1 MVQAED
7 NMLTV
12 RTGISVNN
20 EQLKRIIA
28 DQRLRHDFNVC
39 QRLPKTPRKPSPLQY
54 RKNQEAVIMLA
65 LIAAAYMF
73 VDELPKELEE
83 AGIYRHNNKRVA
95 NIVEQILK
103 KASRTAEQ
111 VLKAANNGKAS
122 TGYFDCMD
130 AFYGQINESI
140 QLPPPERV
148 YNILKAMCRL
158 VGVYYKKLNEYHF
171 SQSVEVAKIPSILEQ
186 MPIHDYKI
194 DNIIDIAVRPIVFN
208 VKY

>member
-1 MVQAED
+1 MAQVAD
-7 NMLTV
+7 NMIKARHDYNV
-12 RTGISVNN
+12 KSDI
-20 EQLKRIIA
+20 LKRVIA

-39 QRLPKTPRKPSPLQY
+39 QRLPKTPRKPSPSQY
-54 RKNQEAVIMLA
+54 RRNQEAVVMLA

-103 KASRTAEQ
+103 KASRTAEE

-158 VGVYYKKLNEYHF
+158 VGVYNKKLNEYHF
-171 SQSVEVAKIPSILEQ
+171 SQAPEVAKIPTILEQ
-186 MPIHDYKI
+186 IPIHDYEI
-194 DNIIDIAVRPIVFN
+194 DNIIDLAVRPIVFN

>member
-1 MVQAED
+1 MGQVAD
-7 NMLTV
+7 NMIKARHDYNV
-12 RTGISVNN
+12 KSDI
-20 EQLKRIIA
+20 LKRVIA

-39 QRLPKTPRKPSPLQY
+39 QRLPKTPRKSSPSQY
-54 RKNQEAVIMLA
+54 RRNQEAVVMLA

-103 KASRTAEQ
+103 KASRTAEE

-130 AFYGQINESI
+130 SSRHSLWYHHHVRCYG
-140 QLPPPERV
+140 RD
-148 YNILKAMCRL
+148 
-158 VGVYYKKLNEYHF
+158 
-171 SQSVEVAKIPSILEQ
+171 
-186 MPIHDYKI
+186 HDREI
-194 DNIIDIAVRPIVFN
+194 R
-208 VKY
+208 

>member
-7 NMLTV
+7 NMITTRYEYNV
-12 RTGISVNN
+12 KSDI
-20 EQLKRIIA
+20 LKRVIA

-39 QRLPKTPRKPSPLQY
+39 QRLPKIPRKPTPSES
-54 RKNQEAVIMLA
+54 RRTQEAVVMLA

-73 VDELPKELEE
+73 VDELPKELKE

-95 NIVEQILK
+95 NIVEKILEN
-103 KASRTAEQ
+103 ASITANE

-140 QLPPPERV
+140 QLPAPERT
-148 YNILKAMCRL
+148 YNILKAVCRL
-158 VGVYYKKLNEYHF
+158 VGVYNKKLNEYHF
-171 SQSVEVAKIPSILEQ
+171 SKAMEVAKIPALLEQ
-186 MPIHDYKI
+186 IPIHDYQI

>member
-1 MVQAED
+1 MQ
-7 NMLTV
+7 
-12 RTGISVNN
+12 TGREEFNVKN
-20 EQLKRIIA
+20 EVLKRIIA

-39 QRLPKTPRKPSPLQY
+39 QRLPKTPRKPTPSQY
-54 RKNQEAVIMLA
+54 RRNQEAVVMLA

-73 VDELPKELEE
+73 VDELPKELEK
-83 AGIYRHNNKRVA
+83 AGIYRHNNKRAA

-103 KASRTAEQ
+103 KASRTAEE

-130 AFYGQINESI
+130 AFYGQINGSI
-140 QLPPPERV
+140 QLPAPERV

-158 VGVYYKKLNEYHF
+158 VGVYDKKLNEYHF
-171 SQSVEVAKIPSILEQ
+171 SQAQEVAKIPTILEQ
-186 MPIHDYKI
+186 IPIHDYEI
-194 DNIIDIAVRPIVFN
+194 DNIIDLSVRPIVFN

>member
-1 MVQAED
+1 MQIGREEFNVK
-7 NMLTV
+7 
-12 RTGISVNN
+12 N
-20 EQLKRIIA
+20 EVLKRIIA

-39 QRLPKTPRKPSPLQY
+39 QRLPKTLKPPTPAEY
-54 RKNQEAVIMLA
+54 RRNQEAVVMLA

-83 AGIYRHNNKRVA
+83 AGIYRHNNKRAA

-103 KASRTAEQ
+103 KASRTAEE

-140 QLPPPERV
+140 QLTPPVRV

-158 VGVYYKKLNEYHF
+158 VGVYNKKLNEYHF
-171 SQSVEVAKIPSILEQ
+171 SQAQEVAKIPSILEQ
-186 MPIHDYKI
+186 IPIHDYEI
-194 DNIIDIAVRPIVFN
+194 DNIIDLAVRPIVFN

>member
-1 MVQAED
+1 MAQVED
-7 NMLTV
+7 NMITARYEYNV
-12 RTGISVNN
+12 KSDI
-20 EQLKRIIA
+20 LKRVIA

-39 QRLPKTPRKPSPLQY
+39 QRLPKTLKKPTPSQY
-54 RKNQEAVIMLA
+54 RRTQEAVVMLA

-83 AGIYRHNNKRVA
+83 TGIYRHNNKRVA
-95 NIVEQILK
+95 GRVEQILK
-103 KASRTAEQ
+103 KASRTAED

-130 AFYGQINESI
+130 AFYAKITDSI

-158 VGVYYKKLNEYHF
+158 VGVYSKKLTEYHF
-171 SQSVEVAKIPSILEQ
+171 SQSPEVAKVPAILDQ
-186 MPIHDYKI
+186 IPIHDYEL
-194 DNIIDIAVRPIVFN
+194 DNIIDLAVRPIVFD